1 MWRHCLL
8 ASVVA
13 CASLIVSPCTPVNA
27 QVREFPGTVPGKA
40 AERASEKVSQKALG
54 IAVEATRE
62 TTPGKVPERV
72 HPRRLTSEDGLTP
85 VLYDVRIPDVVSTTI
100 KAYDSGSEVYVPLIP
115 MLELAGVRYTVDS
128 VRNIARFNKRDLL
141 LTGPTVFRTHDSVYV
156 RLSVLATQLGI
167 EAFVDRE
174 DATITLTNVARLPVV
189 RNTLRAA
196 ARAALDSST
205 RRGGDQSVNGDL
217 VDGIEVDD
225 AFPSLERAPSSSWG
239 DMLVDYAVFQQRVSA
254 TSNTSIS
261 LAAGTSIG
269 PGTVLTRLTHSGSRS
284 RGDAA
289 WFAVWPATREL
300 KQLRLGSGAS
310 SGLASI
316 PIHGIYL
323 SNAPFSRPPRFN
335 RFDLT
340 GALPPDWSI
349 EAYRDGTLIGFDSIG
364 STGRYSLTVP
374 LHYGENPY
382 ELIAYS
388 PTGEALRFGR
398 MIRTHPGM
406 LPDGA
411 FEFAAS
417 TGACA
422 TRTCTWM
429 MNLDL
434 RYGLSNRWTLRGGAT
449 EYTWRDRGP
458 AEPDGTTNVY
468 PYVAIDGFPARG
480 LTVSAEFMRSG
491 YTQLGLTWDPSR
503 TLTLSGDYTT
513 YSASTAGQT
522 LATNMRHQLWMLA
535 RFTPFGSRGAL
546 EAQLTNIATATTT
559 HTFLRAGTSFAV
571 NEATVRPYLRV
582 AHNPASRTTL
592 GGMDIIMSGGRV
604 GLPLWG
610 LRSTVE
616 SRTTGDFTYADAMV
630 TRSNL
635 FGVLSGEAGLRWRP
649 NSRPYIAISLTTDFA
664 QVRAQSSTIASF
676 RGDVE
681 SMYQGY
687 SGSLRWDNTTRQLIR
702 SPNPNL
708 ERAGVSGIVFLDEN
722 GNNLFDAGEQPIA
735 NASLQIDDATVVSNA
750 RGYYELW
757 GISPGQIVGV
767 RIDPATLESPWWVPA
782 QQTLRIATAPNRA
795 ISLNIPVVIGGIVEG
810 AIVSDDGCVA
820 GGPVTLKHRTS
831 NRRYT
836 VTPFSDG
843 TFYRMGLLP
852 GTYDVQV
859 APSSGISCGGAI
871 PARTVTIVPNQTT
884 SVELLLVRK

>member
-54 IAVEATRE
+54 NAVEATRE
-62 TTPGKVPERV
+62 TTPGKVPESV

-100 KAYDSGSEVYVPLIP
+100 KAYDSGSGVYVPLIP

-174 DATITLTNVARLPVV
+174 DAVITFTNVARLPVV

-196 ARAALDSST
+196 ARAALDSAT
-205 RRGGDQSVNGDL
+205 RRDGDKSVNGEL
-217 VDGIEVDD
+217 VDGIEADD

-239 DMLVDYAVFQQRVSA
+239 DVLVDYAVFQQRVSA

-269 PGTVLTRLTHSGSRS
+269 PGTLLTRLTRSGSRS

-364 STGRYSLTVP
+364 STGRYSLAVP

-388 PTGEALRFGR
+388 PTGDAAAVRPVTATLRCTTMPVLSMSALQYRSVLFDNVRLHRRILRF
-398 MIRTHPGM
+398 
-406 LPDGA
+406 LP
-411 FEFAAS
+411 
-417 TGACA
+417 
-422 TRTCTWM
+422 
-429 MNLDL
+429 
-434 RYGLSNRWTLRGGAT
+434 
-449 EYTWRDRGP
+449 
-458 AEPDGTTNVY
+458 V
-468 PYVAIDGFPARG
+468 
-480 LTVSAEFMRSG
+480 RS
-491 YTQLGLTWDPSR
+491 
-503 TLTLSGDYTT
+503 
-513 YSASTAGQT
+513 
-522 LATNMRHQLWMLA
+522 
-535 RFTPFGSRGAL
+535 
-546 EAQLTNIATATTT
+546 
-559 HTFLRAGTSFAV
+559 
-571 NEATVRPYLRV
+571 
-582 AHNPASRTTL
+582 
-592 GGMDIIMSGGRV
+592 II
-604 GLPLWG
+604 
-610 LRSTVE
+610 
-616 SRTTGDFTYADAMV
+616 
-630 TRSNL
+630 
-635 FGVLSGEAGLRWRP
+635 
-649 NSRPYIAISLTTDFA
+649 
-664 QVRAQSSTIASF
+664 
-676 RGDVE
+676 
-681 SMYQGY
+681 
-687 SGSLRWDNTTRQLIR
+687 
-702 SPNPNL
+702 
-708 ERAGVSGIVFLDEN
+708 
-722 GNNLFDAGEQPIA
+722 
-735 NASLQIDDATVVSNA
+735 
-750 RGYYELW
+750 
-757 GISPGQIVGV
+757 
-767 RIDPATLESPWWVPA
+767 
-782 QQTLRIATAPNRA
+782 
-795 ISLNIPVVIGGIVEG
+795 
-810 AIVSDDGCVA
+810 VA
-820 GGPVTLKHRTS
+820 G
-831 NRRYT
+831 
-836 VTPFSDG
+836 
-843 TFYRMGLLP
+843 
-852 GTYDVQV
+852 
-859 APSSGISCGGAI
+859 
-871 PARTVTIVPNQTT
+871 
-884 SVELLLVRK
+884 